1 MATSSGERGIAGCA
15 AAVLDA
21 IIPPRWAG
29 RVLSG
34 YRSIRRARLACRG
47 SRYRCDLRDRA
58 RGCLQRG
65 RRVAGRRAEVLGA
78 PQPTSRFAGWHL
90 TAPAAPQRP
99 RESADSLAG
108 VVHMRI
114 VAPRDRVDDAM
125 ELLCAT
131 DSVCNVIP
139 ECNSD
144 LPERGAR
151 LRLTRLPWLSACC
164 RARPSGTRRSGRRR
178 RRPGGRPQPRASRS
192 ARLCRELMPS
202 LK

>member
-1 MATSSGERGIAGCA
+1 MLARLGGGEFAVLLRSSWPPCGEPDATAAREPGRIAASAGIGIARLGPGSTLVPSCAEPTRYRHPARSVVAPNCHSA
-15 AAVLDA
+15 AA
-21 IIPPRWAG
+21 
-29 RVLSG
+29 
-34 YRSIRRARLACRG
+34 
-47 SRYRCDLRDRA
+47 
-58 RGCLQRG
+58 
-65 RRVAGRRAEVLGA
+65 
-78 PQPTSRFAGWHL
+78 
-90 TAPAAPQRP
+90 
-99 RESADSLAG
+99 SLAA